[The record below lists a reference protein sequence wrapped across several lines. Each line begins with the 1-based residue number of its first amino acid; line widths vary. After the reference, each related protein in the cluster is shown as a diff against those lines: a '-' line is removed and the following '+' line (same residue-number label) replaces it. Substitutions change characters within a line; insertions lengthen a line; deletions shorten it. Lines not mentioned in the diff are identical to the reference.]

1 MGRDEVARYS
11 GPRIHHEER
20 TMSPVAPPVASAEPR
35 VVSAAALQALS
46 PPAATL
52 PLVTLSPRAEAR
64 VAAQAE
70 GFVQSLLAAEPGSEV
85 FRRRRDAALNL
96 GVAEAAFATRL
107 GRMLLLRCCRGI
119 VGSAAFRVKREL
131 HEALQALDAART
143 PPQEPARISGHTA
156 LPSPSGR
163 GVWGEGRDA
172 TWAVRSTSGD
182 RKVVAPPQDPT
193 STRQED
199 AATRLLRLNAA
210 TLRIDAAVRE
220 LERAREDVADHA
232 SAIEETK
239 LELRAAMRR
248 LRAAGGF
255 AQRLQRRMREEIGRC
270 RVHDVQRAQALAA
283 EVLVHAGRRVAA
295 LRAQEAAVADGYLLL
310 DPLRHTAGDLA
321 ASIERLRAAA
331 TATLAA
337 ALRVARV
344 AGPRLLARTDEAGA
358 VRGDLCVVGGRATG
372 SRLPGDLD
380 PAHSLAASIDVTLA
394 AIDALDDFRAAAI
407 ARMLERDDLLQVF
420 VDGGTGVRHPPR
432 PGE

>member
-1 MGRDEVARYS
+1 
-11 GPRIHHEER
+11 
-20 TMSPVAPPVASAEPR
+20 MSPVAKPAASAEPR
-35 VVSAAALQALS
+35 VLPPVAVQAPALQA
-46 PPAATL
+46 ATV

-119 VGSAAFRVKREL
+119 VASAAFRVKREL
-131 HEALQALDAART
+131 HEALEALDAARG
-143 PPQEPARISGHTA
+143 P
-156 LPSPSGR
+156 LP
-163 GVWGEGRDA
+163 DA
-172 TWAVRSTSGD
+172 SSQRFD
-182 RKVVAPPQDPT
+182 
-193 STRQED
+193 D
-199 AATRLLRLNAA
+199 AAARLLRLNAA
-210 TLRIDAAVRE
+210 TLRIDTAVRE
-220 LERAREDVADHA
+220 LARVRDDVADHA

-270 RVHDVQRAQALAA
+270 RVHDAPRAQALAA
-283 EVLVHAGRRVAA
+283 EVLVRAGRRVAA

-310 DPLRHTAGDLA
+310 DPLRCTAGDLA
-321 ASIERLRAAA
+321 AAIERLRAAA
-331 TATLAA
+331 TDTLAA
-337 ALRVARV
+337 ALRVVRI
-344 AGPRLLARTDEAGA
+344 AGPRMSVRTDESGA
-358 VRGDLCVVGGRATG
+358 TARGLRAVGGRGTG
-372 SRLPGDLD
+372 SQPPGDLD
-380 PAHSLAASIDVTLA
+380 PVRALAASIDVTLA

-420 VDGGTGVRHPPR
+420 VDGGASERSPPR
-432 PGE
+432 PEA